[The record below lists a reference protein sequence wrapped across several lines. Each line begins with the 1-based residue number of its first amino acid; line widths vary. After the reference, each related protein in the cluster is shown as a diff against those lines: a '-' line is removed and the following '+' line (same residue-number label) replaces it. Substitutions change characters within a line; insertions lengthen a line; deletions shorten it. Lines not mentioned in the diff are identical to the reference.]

1 MSDEST
7 TLALWRDVQL
17 MHLQL
22 SAILHRGLMEDVGM
36 SYQDFIVLSELSV
49 EPRRV
54 VDLARTLGLEKS
66 RLSHH
71 LDRMQGRDLVA
82 RRPTP
87 GDARGALV
95 VSTPAGRR
103 LHKRAPPG
111 HVARVQELFGDHVT
125 MSEARAIG
133 SVITKVS
140 RHLS

>member
-1 MSDEST
+1 MAATDG
-7 TLALWRDVQL
+7 TLTLWREVQL

-22 SAILHRGLMEDVGM
+22 SALLQRGLMEDVGL
-36 SYQDFIVLSELSV
+36 SYQDFMVLSELVV

-71 LDRMQGRDLVA
+71 LDRMQGRDLVT

-95 VSTPAGRR
+95 VPTPAGRR
-103 LHKRAPPG
+103 LHTRALPG
-111 HVARVQELFGDHVT
+111 HTERVRHHFGEHVT
-125 MSEARAIG
+125 ASEGRALR
-133 SVITKVS
+133 SVLEKVRS
-140 RHLS
+140 TLG